1 MIILAL
7 DSTATTASAA
17 LCRDSHLLALT
28 TLNGGLTHSETLLPI
43 VEELFNHTG
52 LTVADVDM
60 FAVSAGPGSFT
71 GVRIG
76 AATVKGLAFGR
87 GKPCVGVSSLEAL
100 ARNLIACEG
109 IICPVM
115 NARREQVYNALFEA
129 RDGVLTRLCPDRAIA
144 VDELCRELDGEQRP
158 IYVCG
163 DGAELM
169 SGVRSHPVPDMLIWQ
184 NAYSVAR
191 CALETYNTSVTS
203 VTNVTVVAG
212 TIESAGHID
221 TDRTLS
227 PTYLRMPQAERERL
241 ERLKEKEMHNNN
253 EHN

>member
-17 LCRDSHLLALT
+17 LCCDSHLLALT
-28 TLNGGLTHSETLLPI
+28 TLQGGLTHSETLLPI
-43 VEELFNHTG
+43 IEELFDHTG
-52 LTVADVDM
+52 LTVADVDL

-76 AATVKGLAFGR
+76 AATIKGLAFGR

-115 NARREQVYNALFEA
+115 NARREQVYNALFESH
-129 RDGVLTRLCPDRAIA
+129 DGVMTRRCPDRAIA
-144 VDELCRELDGEQRP
+144 VDELCRELSGEHHP
-158 IYVCG
+158 IYFCG
-163 DGAELM
+163 DGTELM

-184 NAYSVAR
+184 NAYSVAQ
-191 CALETYNTSVTS
+191 CALETYNVDL
-203 VTNVTVVAG
+203 AEG
-212 TIESAGHID
+212 TAPESEKHID
-221 TDRTLS
+221 SDRTLS

-241 ERLKEKEMHNNN
+241 ERLKQKGDAQ
-253 EHN
+253 